1 MQRVK
6 PIRFDVKEDN
16 KTKEIKKIKPKI
28 IAKEG
33 TKEFNNII
41 KEMKE
46 EVVIKEELIKN
57 TTIKF
62 YSFFTFIILVFTIF
76 LMGLIYEAYL
86 KFRDI
91 FAFNEIFGVAYLS
104 LMGILSLLIVIF
116 IYNQRKGYKSLKR
129 VDDLQL
135 RGKKLLKNPSKES
148 IKYLVDMIKEYEK
161 NSRNNSKIKEG
172 ISELKIRLNSSLF
185 HDEVIGILNEHLMK
199 PLDEKAEKAILKY
212 SKNSALLSA
221 ISPIAIVDILIL
233 FWQNY
238 RLSIEIAKIYGFK
251 PSFTSN
257 LILFKKVIENLIFAG
272 VSEAISE
279 SVTNSIFSKIS
290 YALSQGLTNGVL
302 TIRVGLS
309 AMKLSRPV
317 PFEKE
322 ESFFKRI
329 FTLMSRVIK
338 NRKDESSKS

>member
-1 MQRVK
+1 MQKIK
-6 PIRFDVKEDN
+6 PIRFNVKEDN
-16 KTKEIKKIKPKI
+16 NAKESKKIKPKI

-33 TKEFNNII
+33 TREFNNIV
-41 KEMKE
+41 KEME
-46 EVVIKEELIKN
+46 NEIIVKEELIRDTN
-57 TTIKF
+57 IKF
-62 YSFFTFIILVFTIF
+62 YSFFTFITLIFTIF
-76 LMGLIYEAYL
+76 LMGFIYEAYL

-91 FAFNEIFGVAYLS
+91 FAFNEVFGVTYLS
-104 LMGILSLLIVIF
+104 LMIILSILMFIF
-116 IYNQRKGYKSLKR
+116 IYNQRRGFKSLKR
-129 VDDLQL
+129 VDNLQS
-135 RGKKLLKNPSKES
+135 RGKKLLNNPSKES
-148 IKYLVDMIKEYEK
+148 IKYLTDMIEEYDKSSDKE
-161 NSRNNSKIKEG
+161 IKDG
-172 ISELKIRLNSSLF
+172 ISELKKRLNDSLF
-185 HDEVIGILNEHLMK
+185 YDEVIKILNEYLMK

-251 PSFTSN
+251 PSFISN

-272 VSEAISE
+272 VSEAISD

-290 YALSQGLTNGVL
+290 YALSQGLTNGIL
-302 TIRVGLS
+302 TIRIGLS
-309 AMKLSRPV
+309 AMKLSRPI

-329 FTLMSRVIK
+329 YNLMSRVIK